1 MFENSQAFGSALLA
15 RGLKPNDSSFIGIYS
30 VNRPE
35 VNISTHLLIAGI
47 NLQFF
52 VDSLFYRTL
61 ELYSAFL
68 TFHIKSQ
75 KLKIAS
81 NKFQAFFCNFI

>member
-1 MFENSQAFGSALLA
+1 MFENSRAFGSALLA

-52 VDSLFYRTL
+52 VDSLFYIRTL
-61 ELYSAFL
+61 FSFSEILY
-68 TFHIKSQ
+68 Q
-75 KLKIAS
+75 IA
-81 NKFQAFFCNFI
+81 KT

>member
-52 VDSLFYRTL
+52 VDSLFYMRTL
-61 ELYSAFL
+61 FCFSDILY
-68 TFHIKSQ
+68 Q
-75 KLKIAS
+75 IA
-81 NKFQAFFCNFI
+81 KT